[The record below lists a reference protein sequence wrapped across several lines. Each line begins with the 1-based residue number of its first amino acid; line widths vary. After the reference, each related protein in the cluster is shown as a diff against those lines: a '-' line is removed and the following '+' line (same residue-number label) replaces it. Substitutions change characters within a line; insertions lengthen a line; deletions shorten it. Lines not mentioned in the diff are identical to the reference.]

1 MHGSRDIF
9 QRTRPARLLEW
20 QNGQTSR
27 VDDIL
32 VAESP
37 LQICLGE
44 QPLTVTLRTPG
55 HDLELAA
62 GFLFTEGIIQSRD
75 EILSLTQGRRAIQEQ
90 AEDALTARPDMVDD
104 DATGDSVHVELAASA
119 QQRVERV
126 KRSFASTASC
136 GVCGKTSMESV
147 RVQGIRPPNPDF
159 RIAPETIVGMA
170 EKMRGAQ
177 AVFDRTGG
185 LHAAA
190 LFDARGELIALR
202 EDIGRHNAVDQVV
215 GWAVLEGKIPLSG
228 CALMVSGRGG
238 FELVQKTAMA
248 GTPVMVSVSAPSS
261 LAVKLAR
268 ELNLTLVGFLRGS
281 RFIVYSGPE
290 RLGL

>member
-1 MHGSRDIF
+1 MHGSRDLF
-9 QRTRPARLLEW
+9 QQTRPARLLEW
-20 QNGQTSR
+20 QNGQTTR
-27 VDDIL
+27 LDDSL
-32 VAESP
+32 VAEAP
-37 LQICLGE
+37 LQICLGDL
-44 QPLTVTLRTPG
+44 PLTVTLRTPG

-75 EILSLTQGRRAIQEQ
+75 EILSLTQGRRANQEQ
-90 AEDALTARPDMVDD
+90 AGDTRPARPCTLDD
-104 DATGDSVHVELAASA
+104 DAVGGSVRVELAASA

-136 GVCGKTSMESV
+136 GVCGKTSIESV

-159 RIAPETIVGMA
+159 RVAPKTVVGMA
-170 EKMRGAQ
+170 EKMRSAQ

-185 LHAAA
+185 LHAAS
-190 LFDARGELIALR
+190 LFDARGDLIALR

-238 FELVQKTAMA
+238 FELVQKAAMA